1 MDVPPTTASSDEIAR
16 LTIRIRELETQHAAE
31 LDRRHRAEQALANT
45 QFELLEARRRA
56 SEAERTANE
65 VRHDADSSTRDAV
78 VRMGPGNEAPGTIT
92 PVQQTPLDGTPP
104 MVSSLVSRL
113 SRLRDELG
121 AEHSTGGGVTDDP
134 AGHSSSGESDGSN
147 DSESSLDGLSGRGDD
162 SVRERLSSAANARH
176 RRAGLGRTQDASPPA
191 T

>member
-1 MDVPPTTASSDEIAR
+1 MDVVPTTASSDEISR
-16 LTIRIRELETQHAAE
+16 LTIRVRELEAQHAAE

-65 VRHDADSSTRDAV
+65 VGHEADSSTRDAV
-78 VRMGPGNEAPGTIT
+78 VPMESGNEAAGTIT
-92 PVQQTPLDGTPP
+92 PVQQAPLDGTPP

-121 AEHSTGGGVTDDP
+121 AEHSTGRGETEGP
-134 AGHSSSGESDGSN
+134 PGHSSSGESDGLN
-147 DSESSLDGLSGRGDD
+147 DDESSLDAPSGPGDD
-162 SVRERLSSAANARH
+162 GLRERLSSAANARH
-176 RRAGLGRTQDASPPA
+176 RGAGLGRTQDASPPA

>member
-1 MDVPPTTASSDEIAR
+1 MDVPATVSSDEISR
-16 LTIRIRELETQHAAE
+16 LTVRIHELEAQHAAE

-65 VRHDADSSTRDAV
+65 VGHDADSSTRDAV
-78 VRMGPGNEAPGTIT
+78 VRMEPGNEAAGTIT
-92 PVQQTPLDGTPP
+92 PVEQAPLDGTPP

-113 SRLRDELG
+113 SRLLGELG
-121 AEHSTGGGVTDDP
+121 AEHLTGGGVTDDP
-134 AGHSSSGESDGSN
+134 AGHSSSGESDGLN
-147 DSESSLDGLSGRGDD
+147 DSESSLDVVSGPGDD
-162 SVRERLSSAANARH
+162 SLRERLSSAANARH
-176 RRAGLGRTQDASPPA
+176 RGAGLGRTQDASPPA